1 MKVYIETFGC
11 KVNFYESAAILKLF
25 EQKGFETADSFS
37 DADVVVIN
45 CCTVTGNADR
55 KERESA
61 SCNRHYRLLASG
73 IS

>member
-1 MKVYIETFGC
+1 MYILVRDRSTEVPALKVYIETFGC

-25 EQKGFETADSFS
+25 AQKGFETADSFA

-55 KERESA
+55 
-61 SCNRHYRLLASG
+61 
-73 IS
+73 